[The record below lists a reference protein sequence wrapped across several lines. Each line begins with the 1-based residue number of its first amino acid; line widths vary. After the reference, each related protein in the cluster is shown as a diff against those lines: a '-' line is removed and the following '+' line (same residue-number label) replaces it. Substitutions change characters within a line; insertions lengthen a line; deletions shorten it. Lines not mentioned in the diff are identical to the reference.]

1 MLNNSLRCTSL
12 LLKGER
18 HFSQGAELSHLSLI
32 WDFSVY
38 TGQTRN
44 LKITNSTVLFGNKTC
59 EINLTCSVENPN
71 DSVSFTWQPLGRMGP
86 DLTISWDPEISN
98 EQNYSCIAKNPV
110 NNLSSTLKKKKKFFF
125 FKSAK
130 SLCKGNSL
138 HQASLR
144 ALTRYLL
151 FLCSASP
158 VSCPVLTAET
168 TGNIE
173 YNLVPPG
180 NTVYAQVSHPN
191 KVSSFSF
198 ILLHCHYFYS
208 HHSQAGLHNH
218 LAYPNDIRH

>member
-158 VSCPVLTAET
+158 VSCTPHRAIGGNSCAGDYVMET
-168 TGNIE
+168 SSQNFKIKSRCSLQHYLPKPKGGNSPS
-173 YNLVPPG
+173 VHRQMKR
-180 NTVYAQVSHPN
+180 AQS
-191 KVSSFSF
+191 
-198 ILLHCHYFYS
+198 
-208 HHSQAGLHNH
+208 
-218 LAYPNDIRH
+218 